1 MKKKEEINSFK
12 AVFFIGFFMISN
24 REQLFINIEK
34 LEDKVQKY
42 EQLFLLNISVDVNKE
57 IEQIIFQLKQGL
69 SINYLVLLISYSF

>member
-1 MKKKEEINSFK
+1 
-12 AVFFIGFFMISN
+12 MISN

-42 EQLFLLNISVDVNKE
+42 EQLLLLNISVDVNTE

>member
-1 MKKKEEINSFK
+1 
-12 AVFFIGFFMISN
+12 MISN
-24 REQLFINIEK
+24 REQLFINIEKLFINIEK

-42 EQLFLLNISVDVNKE
+42 EQLFLLNISVDVNTE

>member
-1 MKKKEEINSFK
+1 
-12 AVFFIGFFMISN
+12 MISN

-34 LEDKVQKY
+34 LEDKVQEY
-42 EQLFLLNISVDVNKE
+42 EQFFLLNISVDVNTE

>member
-1 MKKKEEINSFK
+1 
-12 AVFFIGFFMISN
+12 MISN

-34 LEDKVQKY
+34 LEDKVQEY
-42 EQLFLLNISVDVNKE
+42 EQFLLLNISVDVNTE

>member
-1 MKKKEEINSFK
+1 
-12 AVFFIGFFMISN
+12 MISN
-24 REQLFINIEK
+24 REQLFNNIEK

-69 SINYLVLLISYSF
+69 SINYLVILISYSF

>member
-1 MKKKEEINSFK
+1 
-12 AVFFIGFFMISN
+12 MISN

-34 LEDKVQKY
+34 LEDKVQEY
-42 EQLFLLNISVDVNKE
+42 EQLLSLNISVDTNKE

>member
-1 MKKKEEINSFK
+1 
-12 AVFFIGFFMISN
+12 MISN
-24 REQLFINIEK
+24 REQLSINIEK

-42 EQLFLLNISVDVNKE
+42 EQLFLLNISVDVNTE

>member
-1 MKKKEEINSFK
+1 
-12 AVFFIGFFMISN
+12 MISN

-42 EQLFLLNISVDVNKE
+42 EQLFLLNISVDVNTE

-69 SINYLVLLISYSF
+69 SINYLVLLISDSF

>member
-1 MKKKEEINSFK
+1 
-12 AVFFIGFFMISN
+12 MILN

-42 EQLFLLNISVDVNKE
+42 EQLFLLNISVDVNTE

>member
-1 MKKKEEINSFK
+1 
-12 AVFFIGFFMISN
+12 MISN

-42 EQLFLLNISVDVNKE
+42 EQLFLLNISVDVNTE

-69 SINYLVLLISYSF
+69 SINYLVILISYSF

>member
-1 MKKKEEINSFK
+1 
-12 AVFFIGFFMISN
+12 MISN

-34 LEDKVQKY
+34 LEDKVQEY
-42 EQLFLLNISVDVNKE
+42 EQLLLLNISVDVNTE

>member
-1 MKKKEEINSFK
+1 
-12 AVFFIGFFMISN
+12 MISH
-24 REQLFINIEK
+24 REQIFINIEK

-42 EQLFLLNISVDVNKE
+42 EQLFLLNISVDVNTE

>member
-1 MKKKEEINSFK
+1 
-12 AVFFIGFFMISN
+12 MISN

-57 IEQIIFQLKQGL
+57 IEQIIFQLKRGL

>member
-1 MKKKEEINSFK
+1 
-12 AVFFIGFFMISN
+12 MISN
-24 REQLFINIEK
+24 REQLFNNIEK

-42 EQLFLLNISVDVNKE
+42 EQLFLLNTSVDVNTE

>member
-1 MKKKEEINSFK
+1 
-12 AVFFIGFFMISN
+12 MISN

-42 EQLFLLNISVDVNKE
+42 EQLFLLSISVDVNTE

-69 SINYLVLLISYSF
+69 SINYLVLLISCSF

>member
-1 MKKKEEINSFK
+1 
-12 AVFFIGFFMISN
+12 MISN
-24 REQLFINIEK
+24 RGQLFINIEK

-42 EQLFLLNISVDVNKE
+42 EQLFLLNISVDVNTE

>member
-1 MKKKEEINSFK
+1 
-12 AVFFIGFFMISN
+12 MISN

-42 EQLFLLNISVDVNKE
+42 EQLFLLNISVDVNTE
-57 IEQIIFQLKQGL
+57 IEQIIFQLKQGV

>member
-1 MKKKEEINSFK
+1 
-12 AVFFIGFFMISN
+12 MISN

>member
-1 MKKKEEINSFK
+1 
-12 AVFFIGFFMISN
+12 MISN

-42 EQLFLLNISVDVNKE
+42 EQLFLLNISVDVNTE

-69 SINYLVLLISYSF
+69 SINYLVLFISYSF

>member
-1 MKKKEEINSFK
+1 
-12 AVFFIGFFMISN
+12 MISN

-42 EQLFLLNISVDVNKE
+42 EQLLLLNISVDVNKE

>member
-1 MKKKEEINSFK
+1 
-12 AVFFIGFFMISN
+12 MISN

-42 EQLFLLNISVDVNKE
+42 EQLFLLNISVDVNTE

-69 SINYLVLLISYSF
+69 SINYLFLLISYSF

>member
-1 MKKKEEINSFK
+1 
-12 AVFFIGFFMISN
+12 MISN
-24 REQLFINIEK
+24 REQFFINIEK

-42 EQLFLLNISVDVNKE
+42 EQLFLLNISVDVNTE

>member
-1 MKKKEEINSFK
+1 
-12 AVFFIGFFMISN
+12 MISN
-24 REQLFINIEK
+24 REHLFINIEK

-42 EQLFLLNISVDVNKE
+42 EQLLLLNISVDVNTE

>member
-1 MKKKEEINSFK
+1 
-12 AVFFIGFFMISN
+12 MISN

-42 EQLFLLNISVDVNKE
+42 EQLLLLNISVDVNTE

-69 SINYLVLLISYSF
+69 SINYLVFLISYSF

>member
-1 MKKKEEINSFK
+1 
-12 AVFFIGFFMISN
+12 MISN

-42 EQLFLLNISVDVNKE
+42 EQLFLLNISVDVNTE

-69 SINYLVLLISYSF
+69 SINYLVLLISYSI

>member
-1 MKKKEEINSFK
+1 ML
-12 AVFFIGFFMISN
+12 FFLLDFFMISN

-42 EQLFLLNISVDVNKE
+42 EQLFLLNISVDVNTE

>member
-1 MKKKEEINSFK
+1 
-12 AVFFIGFFMISN
+12 MISN
-24 REQLFINIEK
+24 REQLFNNIEK

-42 EQLFLLNISVDVNKE
+42 EQLFLLNISVDVNTE

>member
-1 MKKKEEINSFK
+1 
-12 AVFFIGFFMISN
+12 MISN

-42 EQLFLLNISVDVNKE
+42 EQLLLLNISVDVNTE
-57 IEQIIFQLKQGL
+57 IEQMIFQLKQGL

>member
-1 MKKKEEINSFK
+1 
-12 AVFFIGFFMISN
+12 MISN

-34 LEDKVQKY
+34 LEDKVQEY
-42 EQLFLLNISVDVNKE
+42 EQLFLLNISVDVNTE

>member
-1 MKKKEEINSFK
+1 
-12 AVFFIGFFMISN
+12 MISN

-42 EQLFLLNISVDVNKE
+42 EQLFLLNISVDVNTE

>member
-1 MKKKEEINSFK
+1 
-12 AVFFIGFFMISN
+12 MISN

-34 LEDKVQKY
+34 LEDKVQEY
-42 EQLFLLNISVDVNKE
+42 EQLFLLNISVDVKKE